1 MNTALHKDTHC
12 LLPEKRSR
20 IGIQKSHFYN
30 DLLQTPVRYVS
41 THGSHICFYRLFRRL
56 FRVLHQF
63 AQHRL
68 HHMLTVDFR
77 DGMKIRD
84 HLCDRIDWKCP
95 CIQHIDIAVIQRFM
109 LMSQFH
115 SCMWKEICL
124 MDVFEKTPDI
134 FLMIAV
140 CAEDHC
146 CFRHIAKRF
155 LIMKWM
161 IHENVNIWDMK
172 IIPYIMFFRFFLFIL
187 RCFRLFKRKIVSE
200 VIKCHYCKF
209 L

>member
-30 DLLQTPVRYVS
+30 DLLQTPVGYVS

-134 FLMIAV
+134 FHMIAV
-140 CAEDHC
+140 CAQDYRS
-146 CFRHIAKRF
+146 FRHIAKRF
-155 LIMKWM
+155 FIMKWM

-172 IIPYIMFFRFFLFIL
+172 IIPYIIFFRFSLFTL
-187 RCFRLFKRKIVSE
+187 RCFRLFKRKIIPE
-200 VIKCHYCKF
+200 VIKCHCCKF